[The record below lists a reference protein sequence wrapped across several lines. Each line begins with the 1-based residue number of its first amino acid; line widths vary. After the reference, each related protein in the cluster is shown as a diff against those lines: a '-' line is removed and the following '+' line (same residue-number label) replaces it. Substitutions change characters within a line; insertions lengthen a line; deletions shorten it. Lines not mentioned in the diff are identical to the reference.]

1 MDKVIENLITSI
13 AGLGSGYIVAE
24 AYKQFVPPSTKK
36 SWERDVGIH
45 HGEAGIALLGAGSA
59 SSAFLNGKENQKA
72 LNASLFTAGV
82 GIGLAIHDHKDVHK
96 WFRSRN
102 NFA

>member
-36 SWERDVGIH
+36 SWEHDVGIH
-45 HGEAGIALLGAGSA
+45 HGEAGIILLGVGII
-59 SSAFLNGKENQKA
+59 SSLLSYSEKNQKA
-72 LNASLFTAGV
+72 LNTSLFAATV
-82 GIGLAIHDHKDVHK
+82 GTGFAIHDHKDAHK
-96 WFRSRN
+96 WFRSKK